1 MPRNAVS
8 EALGEGLGGVDAL
21 PVDDSIWQLSCFV
34 PKYQSILTMF
44 SILHVS
50 LSKNKV

>member
-8 EALGEGLGGVDAL
+8 EAQRVGLGGVDAL
-21 PVDDSIWQLSCFV
+21 PIDVLLAAFLFV

-44 SILHVS
+44 SILRVS
-50 LSKNKV
+50 LSKNIA

>member
-21 PVDDSIWQLSCFV
+21 PVDDSIGSISCLCQIPVHLPCSVFALS
-34 PKYQSILTMF
+34 
-44 SILHVS
+44 H
-50 LSKNKV
+50 SKNIS